1 MIAYKFL
8 KPDGS
13 SVFTDATARSRRYES
28 RGRSLIAG
36 NTPGVQRDRY
46 RSLLCLLE
54 FEAAGRILGVGGV
67 LGLHPAD
74 K

>member
-8 KPDGS
+8 KPDSG
-13 SVFTDATARSRRYES
+13 SVFTGFKWELPTV
-28 RGRSLIAG
+28 
-36 NTPGVQRDRY
+36 GVQRDRY

-54 FEAAGRILGVGGV
+54 LEVAGGILAVGGV
-67 LGLHPAD
+67 LGRHPAD